1 MLPWQIQLQGRRNT
15 FKECAQIWKRG
26 CTRAHWLGCRSCAG
40 PHVITAPIPNIP
52 PTLRKR
58 IRSCP
63 NTRMQIQTQ
72 MQMPIKEKYSWKY
85 KHKII
90 DAHNCPNLNCP
101 AQKCA
106 LVQKYKWEWMQLQQI
121 PDKWSSNSSKDIL
134 MFAPHKDTHF
144 YSCYTANSKA
154 NGKMQIKYK

>member
-1 MLPWQIQLQGRRNT
+1 MENCGILKYIEKVLPWQIQLLGHRNT

-40 PHVITAPIPNIP
+40 PHVITAPIPTIP

-72 MQMPIKEKYSWKY
+72 MQMPIKKKYSWKY
-85 KHKII
+85 RHKII
-90 DAHNCPNLNCP
+90 DAHNCPNINCP
-101 AQKCA
+101 AQNVLSCKNTNGNECN
-106 LVQKYKWEWMQLQQI
+106 LQQI
-121 PDKWSSNSSKDIL
+121 PDKWSSCELRSSNSSKDIL
-134 MFAPHKDTHF
+134 MFPIQRQT
-144 YSCYTANSKA
+144 CR
-154 NGKMQIKYK
+154 